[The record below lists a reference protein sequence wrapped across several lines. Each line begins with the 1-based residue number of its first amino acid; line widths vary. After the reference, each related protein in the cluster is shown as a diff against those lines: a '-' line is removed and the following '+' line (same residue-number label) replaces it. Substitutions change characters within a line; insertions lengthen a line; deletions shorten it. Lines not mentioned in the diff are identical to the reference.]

1 MKNDLAKLIVEL
13 RLLVGFLGEKSQN
26 NWWASNFI
34 SPSSEAFLSP
44 VFARTT
50 LLSQYHGLCEAALLV
65 HDDHIGI
72 GSNYHLYRLPD
83 SVEHSAAKTLE
94 DGIFKEHLKSH
105 LTSRESALT
114 RLKEL
119 CKSGDEK
126 AEGPLVVGDFSDS
139 ELENLL
145 KISAAHYLG
154 AFNEE
159 YKCFPYMRE
168 AEC

>member
-13 RLLVGFLGEKSQN
+13 RLLVGFLGEKTQN

-34 SPSSEAFLSP
+34 NPSSEAFLSP

-50 LLSQYHGLCEAALLV
+50 LLSQYHGVCEAALLV

-94 DGIFKEHLKSH
+94 DGIFKDQLKSY
-105 LTSRESALT
+105 LASTKSVLS

-119 CKSGDEK
+119 CTAADEK
-126 AEGPLVVGDFSDS
+126 AEGPLVVGDFSDG

-145 KISAAHYLG
+145 KKLAAHYLK
-154 AFNEE
+154 AFTED